1 MDVYHASR
9 LVREIKLLRE
19 CVCRLSQ
26 VLMGFPIGVQIFQ
39 IKGDTSM
46 SITGIPAGGT
56 GTFESDPIP
65 SSVPFPA
72 GTVDTWSASDPSII
86 ISTTSDPMQVSVGVP
101 AGTSLPMFDL
111 TVSVQMPGSPA
122 PAPLVA
128 TVPVPV
134 LPPVVPT
141 GVTINQIA

>member
-1 MDVYHASR
+1 MDVYDAHR
-9 LVREIKLLRE
+9 LVEEIKRLRE
-19 CVCRLSQ
+19 CVCRLTQ
-26 VLMGFPIGVQIFQ
+26 VLMGFPVGVQIFQ
-39 IKGDTSM
+39 IKGETRM
-46 SITGIPAGGT
+46 SITGLPAGGT

-86 ISTTSDPMQVSVGVP
+86 ISTTSDPMQVLVGVP
-101 AGTSLPMFDL
+101 AGTTLTTFDL
-111 TVSVQMPGSPA
+111 TVSVQMPGTPL
-122 PAPLVA
+122 PAPLTA

-141 GVTINQIA
+141 GVMINQIA